1 MVAQSAKKLPTV
13 VTLIAA
19 SLFQLTNSVISI
31 DEVRND
37 TVGWNQLNLWLKIG
51 KTSSVVDV
59 IKLFLKKI

>member
-59 IKLFLKKI
+59 IKLFLKEI